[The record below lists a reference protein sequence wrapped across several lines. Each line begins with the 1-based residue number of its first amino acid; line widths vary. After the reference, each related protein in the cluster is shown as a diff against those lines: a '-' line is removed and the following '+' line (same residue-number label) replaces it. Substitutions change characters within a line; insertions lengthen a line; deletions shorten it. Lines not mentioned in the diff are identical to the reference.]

1 MLLSEIKKILGIKH
15 IRLLCLLLLTVN
27 ILICV
32 IVTTPGET
40 YPNTVELS
48 EFFEIYDAAPEE
60 TVQKITENIQASQS
74 ILFDGELDGSIN
86 LYTDTAYGDEGLLR
100 EREKQKQYVSDFRG
114 DLELVVRNAGIN
126 ISDMKHNGISE
137 DSYLIRYQRRAE
149 SLYKDHSET
158 IEVSDVNT
166 VAWESYFGNTFES
179 VIAFVMMT
187 ATVITTFM
195 YETDA
200 GTDSLIVATARG
212 RRKVLAGKLAFTA
225 VCSLAVAVVLSAAS
239 FAVYLVRG
247 GLCSPDL
254 SIHTLRS
261 FELCPFKIT
270 IGEYAIIRVFIKALT
285 VLVFSL
291 ATAAVTSVLR
301 NHVLSYLVSLGL
313 IALNFALSIV
323 RYTEVKSYLRCF
335 NLNSFYN
342 SKLIFSRYTAQNIF
356 SNPINAV
363 YVGMCIYAVLSLVF
377 AVAVGFLWM
386 NKSRVKKLRK
396 VKQGRERTNQK
407 KVHISP
413 QRSLL
418 FYELRKI
425 VLSPKTLVFVLA
437 VFVAYTYLTA
447 DAMRA
452 PNDFNDS
459 VLRYYMRYY
468 AGEVT
473 DEKLAEIDGL
483 ASELG
488 KAVKEYN
495 DKKTAYDNGEL
506 SYDEY
511 TMYLAENSE
520 VMSRYETLK
529 PLMERTEYL
538 RGVKDSGDTV
548 PHFIYDTGLKK
559 MFSDEYA
566 YLIFALIVA
575 LMSKSFPTEYESK
588 SSRGGFVNILR
599 ATKYGRRKTFMAKYA
614 ACVLV
619 AVTLSAVSVAINI
632 AVYLNEYGE
641 GLFLSAPVVS
651 MPVFFGDVSGLTIGD
666 FIILSIAVRLAASA
680 VLSVTVIS
688 VSYFLRQIIPTMSVI
703 FTAAFLPL
711 VLAKVG
717 IEKAALFSF
726 YDLFGAFEYYL
737 QSIPQSCAS
746 ISLMLAGIL
755 TVSVIVTVPA
765 FIRYCE
771 RN

>member
-1 MLLSEIKKILGIKH
+1 MLYSEIKKIFGIKH
-15 IRLLCLLLLTVN
+15 IRLLCLLLLAVD
-27 ILICV
+27 ILICF
-32 IVTTPGET
+32 IVTTPSET
-40 YPNTVELS
+40 YPDTAELS
-48 EFFEIYDAAPEE
+48 KFFEIYDADPEE
-60 TVQKITENIQASQS
+60 TVQKMTENIKASQS

-126 ISDMKHNGISE
+126 IADLKHNGISE

-166 VAWESYFGNTFES
+166 VAWESYFGNTFEC
-179 VIAFVMMT
+179 VIAFVMM
-187 ATVITTFM
+187 AAIVITTFM

-225 VCSLAVAVVLSAAS
+225 VCSLAVAVILSVAS
-239 FAVYLVRG
+239 FAVYLLRG

-254 SIHTLRS
+254 SIQTLRS

-270 IGEYAIIRVFIKALT
+270 IGEYAIIRVFIKALIL
-285 VLVFSL
+285 LVFSL
-291 ATAAVTSVLR
+291 ATAVVTSALR
-301 NHVLSYLVSLGL
+301 NHVLSYLVSLGI

-323 RYTEVKSYLRCF
+323 RYTEVESYFRCF
-335 NLNSFYN
+335 NINSFYN
-342 SKLIFSRYTAQNIF
+342 SKLIFSRYTAQNVF
-356 SNPINAV
+356 SHPVNAV
-363 YVGMCIYAVLSLVF
+363 YVGVCLYAMLSF
-377 AVAVGFLWM
+377 AFIVAVGFLWM

-425 VLSPKTLVFVLA
+425 VLSPKVLILVVAVLI
-437 VFVAYTYLTA
+437 AYMYLTA
-447 DAMRA
+447 DAMKA

-483 ASELG
+483 ASEIG

-529 PLMERTEYL
+529 PLLERTEYL
-538 RGVKDSGDTV
+538 RGIKGAGNTV

-559 MFSDEYA
+559 LFADEYI

-575 LMSKSFPTEYESK
+575 ILSKSFPIEYENK

-599 ATKYGRRKTFMAKYA
+599 ATKYGRSKTFMAKYA
-614 ACVLV
+614 AGILV
-619 AVTLSAVSVAINI
+619 AVVLSAVSVALNI

-641 GLFLSAPVVS
+641 GLFLSAPVIS
-651 MPVFFGDVSGLTIGD
+651 MPAFFGDASGLTIGE
-666 FIILSIAVRLAASA
+666 FIILSATVRLAASA
-680 VLSVTVIS
+680 VLAVTVIS

-711 VLAKVG
+711 VLSKAG
-717 IEKAALFSF
+717 IEKAAIFSF
-726 YDLFGAFEYYL
+726 CDSFGAFGYYL
-737 QSIPQSCAS
+737 QSIPQSYAR
-746 ISLMLAGIL
+746 ISLMLAGTL
-755 TVSVIVTVPA
+755 AVSVIITVPA

>member
-1 MLLSEIKKILGIKH
+1 MLLSEIKKIFGIKH
-15 IRLLCLLLLTVN
+15 IRLLCVLLLTVN

-32 IVTTPGET
+32 IVTTPSET
-40 YPNTVELS
+40 YPDTAELS

-86 LYTDTAYGDEGLLR
+86 VYTDTSYGDEGLLR

-126 ISDMKHNGISE
+126 ISDMKHNGVHD
-137 DSYLIRYQRRAE
+137 DSYLIRYQRYAE

-166 VAWESYFGNTFES
+166 VAWESYFGNTFEC
-179 VIAFVMMT
+179 VIAFVMM
-187 ATVITTFM
+187 AAIVITTFM

-225 VCSLAVAVVLSAAS
+225 VCSLAVAVILSVAS
-239 FAVYLVRG
+239 FAVYLLRG
-247 GLCSPDL
+247 GLCSPEL
-254 SIHTLRS
+254 SIQTLSS

-270 IGEYAIIRVFIKALT
+270 IGEYAIIRVILKSLT
-285 VLVFSL
+285 LLVFSL
-291 ATAAVTSVLR
+291 AVAAVTSLLR
-301 NHVLSYLVSLGL
+301 NHVLSYLVSIGI
-313 IALNFALSIV
+313 IALNFVLSMV
-323 RYTEVKSYLRCF
+323 RYTEVESYFRCF

-342 SKLIFSRYTAQNIF
+342 SKLIFSRYTAQDIF
-356 SNPINAV
+356 SHPINAV
-363 YVGMCIYAVLSLVF
+363 YVGVCLYAVLSLVF
-377 AVAVGFLWM
+377 MVAVGVLWM

-425 VLSPKTLVFVLA
+425 ILSPKTLVFVLA

-447 DAMRA
+447 DAMTA
-452 PNDFNDS
+452 PSDFNDS

-520 VMSRYETLK
+520 VVSRYETLK
-529 PLMERTEYL
+529 LLMERTEYL

-559 MFSDEYA
+559 LFSDEYA

-575 LMSKSFPTEYESK
+575 ILSKSFPIEYESK
-588 SSRGGFVNILR
+588 SMSGGFVNILR
-599 ATKYGRRKTFMAKYA
+599 ATKYGRRKTFFVKYA
-614 ACVLV
+614 AGILV
-619 AVTLSAVSVAINI
+619 AVALSAVSVAINTT
-632 AVYLNEYGE
+632 VYLNEYGE

-651 MPVFFGDVSGLTIGD
+651 MPVFLGDVSGLTIGE
-666 FIILSIAVRLAASA
+666 FIILSIAIRLAASA

-726 YDLFGAFEYYL
+726 YDFFGAFGYYL
-737 QSIPQSCAS
+737 QSIPQSFVC
-746 ISLMLAGIL
+746 ISVMLAVAL
-755 TVSVIVTVPA
+755 AVSVIITVPA

>member
-1 MLLSEIKKILGIKH
+1 MLYSEIKKIFGIKH
-15 IRLLCLLLLTVN
+15 IRILCLLLLAVD
-27 ILICV
+27 ILVCF
-32 IVTTPGET
+32 IVTTPSET
-40 YPNTVELS
+40 YPDTAELS
-48 EFFEIYDAAPEE
+48 EFFEIYDSAPEE

-74 ILFDGELDGSIN
+74 ILFNGELDGSIN

-126 ISDMKHNGISE
+126 ISDMKHNGIPD

-166 VAWESYFGNTFES
+166 VAWESYFGNTFEC

-187 ATVITTFM
+187 AIVITTFM
-195 YETDA
+195 YETDS

-225 VCSLAVAVVLSAAS
+225 VASIAVAIVLSATS
-239 FAVYLVRG
+239 FAVYFLRG
-247 GLCSPDL
+247 GLCSPEL
-254 SIHTLRS
+254 SIQTLRS

-285 VLVFSL
+285 LLVFSL
-291 ATAAVTSVLR
+291 VVAAVTSILR
-301 NHVLSYLVSLGL
+301 NHVLSYLVSLGI
-313 IALNFALSIV
+313 IALNFVLTIV
-323 RYTEVKSYLRCF
+323 RYTEVESYLRCF

-356 SNPINAV
+356 SNPVNAV
-363 YVGMCIYAVLSLVF
+363 YVGVCVYAVLSLMFIVS
-377 AVAVGFLWM
+377 VGVLWM

-396 VKQGRERTNQK
+396 VKHGTERTKQK

-425 VLSPKTLVFVLA
+425 VLSPKILVLVVAVLI
-437 VFVAYTYLTA
+437 AYMYLTA
-447 DAMRA
+447 DAMKA

-483 ASELG
+483 ASEIG

-495 DKKTAYDNGEL
+495 DKKTAYDNGEI

-511 TMYLAENSE
+511 TLYLAENSE

-538 RGVKDSGDTV
+538 RSIKDGSDTV

-559 MFSDEYA
+559 LFSDEYA
-566 YLIFALIVA
+566 YLFFALIVA
-575 LMSKSFPTEYESK
+575 LMSKSFPVEYENK

-599 ATKYGRRKTFMAKYA
+599 ATKYGRSKTFMAKYA
-614 ACVLV
+614 AGVLV
-619 AVTLSAVSVAINI
+619 AVVSAAVSIAINI

-641 GLFLSAPVVS
+641 GLFLSAPVLS
-651 MPVFFGDVSGLTIGD
+651 MPAFFGDMSGLTVGK
-666 FIILSIAVRLAASA
+666 FLLLSLGIRITAS
-680 VLSVTVIS
+680 VLLSVIVIS
-688 VSYFLRQIIPTMSVI
+688 VSYFLGQIIPTMSVI
-703 FTAAFLPL
+703 FTGTFLPL
-711 VLAKVG
+711 VLSEVG
-717 IEKAALFSF
+717 IEKASSLSF
-726 YDLFGAFEYYL
+726 YGLFGAFVYYM

-746 ISLMLAGIL
+746 ILLMLAGIL